1 MRNYDLIIIN
11 VYSGIPGST
20 LRETGSKT
28 VFVRLL
34 VGCFDRNFLLL
45 LLKTLKLNS
54 ITRRKNMHPIR
65 KKAQPVA
72 ILMIILTLLLS
83 VPYQAAFAALVETE
97 TMLDM
102 SRGQEARETLKQ
114 FMARKDVRSA
124 IVSQGVDPLEAD
136 ARLNSLSDAEVIQL
150 ANQIDQLPAGGDA
163 DRIVDYRLGY
173 CHTGA
178 GDYEV
183 NVVFKLTGCLF
194 FW

>member
-1 MRNYDLIIIN
+1 
-11 VYSGIPGST
+11 
-20 LRETGSKT
+20 
-28 VFVRLL
+28 
-34 VGCFDRNFLLL
+34 
-45 LLKTLKLNS
+45 
-54 ITRRKNMHPIR
+54 MHPIR

-72 ILMIILTLLLS
+72 ILMIILTMLLS

-150 ANQIDQLPAGGDA
+150 ADQIDQLPAGGDA
-163 DRIVDYRLGY
+163 LGLLVSVLVIVILVLLIMRLM
-173 CHTGA
+173 
-178 GDYEV
+178 
-183 NVVFKLTGCLF
+183 
-194 FW
+194 